1 MGNHSKVYILGGY
14 QTDFSRNWVR
24 EGFEAADLIRDTLR
38 GGLEATGISATAIE
52 VAHIGN
58 FVAELFVG
66 QGQLG
71 GLLAEVEPELNG
83 IPVSRHE
90 AACASGSMAIL
101 AAMADIES
109 GRYQTA
115 CVMGLEIMRNVSGEV
130 AAQHLGA
137 AAWVGHE
144 AQSAQYC
151 WPYMFNQLS
160 REYESRYGLD
170 YKHIAAIAETNYKNA
185 KKNFN
190 AQTRNWS
197 FQPDS
202 FSAQD
207 ELNPIIDG
215 LVRRNDCGQVTDGA
229 AMVILAS
236 AEQAALYATEKGIS
250 LQDIP
255 YIKGWGHR
263 TSRLSYAGK
272 MQDSADSALVFP
284 FVNTTINDAFKRAAI
299 VDVFELDAIETHDCF
314 AITEYMAIDH
324 FGITAP
330 GDSWKA
336 VEAGWHEIGGRL
348 PINPSGGLIGCGH
361 PVGATGIRMLLDCYK
376 QTAHQ
381 AGAYQVENAKNVAM
395 LNIGGSTTTTACFVV
410 GV

>member
-1 MGNHSKVYILGGY
+1 MSGVSKVYVLGGY
-14 QTDFSRNWVR
+14 QTDFARNWVR
-24 EGFEAADLIRDTLR
+24 EGFETADLMREVLQ
-38 GGLEATGISATAIE
+38 GGLEATGIPAAAIE
-52 VAHIGN
+52 VAHVGN

-71 GLLAEVEPELNG
+71 GLLAEVEPALNG
-83 IPVSRHE
+83 VPVSRHE

-115 CVMGLEIMRNVSGEV
+115 CVIGMEVMRNVPGEL

-144 AQSAQYC
+144 AQSARYC
-151 WPYMFNQLS
+151 WPHMFNQLS
-160 REYESRYGLD
+160 QEYESRYGLD
-170 YKHIAAIAETNYKNA
+170 YQHVAAIAETNYKNA
-185 KKNFN
+185 KRNHN

-197 FQPDS
+197 FQPES

-207 ELNPIIDG
+207 ELNPVIEG
-215 LVRRNDCGQVTDGA
+215 LVRRNDCGQVSDGA
-229 AMVILAS
+229 AMVVLAS
-236 AEQAALYATEKGIS
+236 EKQAAQYAAEKGIS
-250 LQDIP
+250 LDTIP
-255 YIKGWGHR
+255 CIKGWGHR
-263 TSRLSYAGK
+263 TARLSYAGK
-272 MQDSADSALVFP
+272 IQDSANESLVFP
-284 FVNTTINDAFKRAAI
+284 YVNATIKDAFKRASIA
-299 VDVFELDAIETHDCF
+299 DVFELDAIETHDCF

-324 FGITAP
+324 FGMTAP
-330 GDSWKA
+330 GESWKA
-336 VEAGWHEIGGRL
+336 VEAGWHEMGGRL

-361 PVGATGIRMLLDCYK
+361 PVGATGVRMLLDCYK
-376 QTAHQ
+376 QTASR
-381 AGAYQVENAKNVAM
+381 AGEYQVENAKNVAM